1 MFQHPVWKQDA
12 ETIILDYKKSAVSKE
27 AALFLFFFEFGDSK
41 LQ

>member
-27 AALFLFFFEFGDSK
+27 AALFFILLRVRGF
-41 LQ
+41 